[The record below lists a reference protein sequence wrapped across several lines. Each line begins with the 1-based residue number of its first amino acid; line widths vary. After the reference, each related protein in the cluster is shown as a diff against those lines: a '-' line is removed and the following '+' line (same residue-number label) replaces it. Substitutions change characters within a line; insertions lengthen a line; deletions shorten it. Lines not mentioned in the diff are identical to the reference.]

1 MPFRPAIGYSWDSL
15 ARQISIAMTYIK
27 YALLG
32 IAGLFLA
39 LIVFLNLWGLATMG
53 TYEPDP
59 NAFRDPA
66 ANKVVLV
73 TGATGSV
80 GDGLLKAAMQDD
92 EVQTIYALTRRMSP
106 RLEAGKASGRV
117 QVIMQ
122 EDFTDYSNLA
132 EELAQVNTVLWGL
145 GTTSIGMDEDTYR
158 WIHLDFP
165 VSFVEAWLAQRTEG
179 PMAFHYVTGIGT
191 GEEEDAQWAKDKGRA
206 EREVSELAAAAGSGL
221 RTFGHRSAWVR
232 PTDENSN
239 WVIYAAEPLF
249 KPGYQVIRGIDL
261 GRAMLEISARTGELA
276 NGSLIDNKDAIDY
289 AAAYRDYKR
298 L

>member
-1 MPFRPAIGYSWDSL
+1 MRRWISYSWQS
-15 ARQISIAMTYIK
+15 RVTQPKTAMKYIK
-27 YALLG
+27 YSLLG

-39 LIVFLNLWGLATMG
+39 LIVFLNIWGLATMG
-53 TYEPDP
+53 HYQPDP
-59 NAFRDPA
+59 NAVRDPA

-92 EVQTIYALTRRMSP
+92 EVETIYALTRRMSP
-106 RLEAGKASGRV
+106 RLEQGQASGRV
-117 QVIMQ
+117 KVLMHK
-122 EDFTDYSNLA
+122 DFTDYSMLD

-145 GTTSIGMDEDTYR
+145 GTTSIGMDEETYR
-158 WIHLDFP
+158 LIHLDFP
-165 VSFVEAWLAQRTEG
+165 VSFVKAWLAQRTEG

-191 GEEEDAQWAKDKGRA
+191 GEEEAAQWAKDKGRA

-221 RTFGHRSAWVR
+221 RTFGHRSAWIR

-239 WVIYAAEPLF
+239 WLIYAAEPLF

-261 GRAMLEISARTGELA
+261 GRAMLEISARTNELA
-276 NGSLIDNKDAIDY
+276 NGSLIDNRDAIEY
-289 AAAYRDYKR
+289 AAAYREYKG